1 MVAISDQT
9 TPAALL
15 ADLAS
20 TSMVD
25 PVKAANSNSALTAQH
40 QLPESALPACQH
52 SNVLLSV
59 PAQTQYVDALS
70 LQLSTGLP
78 ILVYL
83 QKSAL
88 MASTIPETINA
99 LSVPRPTS
107 VLDAIRPP
115 VLALNAYLECSFL
128 LVLPCAFQEVHLE
141 LKN

>member
-1 MVAISDQT
+1 MVVISDQT
-9 TPAALL
+9 TPAALP

-52 SNVLLSV
+52 SKLLFLSV
-59 PAQTQYVDALS
+59 PTLTQYVDALS
-70 LQLSTGLP
+70 IQLSIGLP

-99 LSVPRPTS
+99 LSAPRPPS
-107 VLDAIRPP
+107 ALDAVRPP
-115 VLALNAYLECSFL
+115 VLALNA
-128 LVLPCAFQEVHLE
+128 
-141 LKN
+141 